1 MRKYLES
8 LARLLR
14 ENGEGERAVMVEDAL
29 TGPDA
34 EIGAFLASNELWGGS
49 GSIADCAG
57 GADRSEG
64 RREVER
70 LLVQLGNEQMRSGNV
85 NPRTEMWV
93 ATFTTWEKAGV

>member
-8 LARLLR
+8 LSRLLR
-14 ENGEGERAVMVEDAL
+14 EYGEGERAVMVEDAL
-29 TGPDA
+29 TVPDA
-34 EIGAFLASNELWGGS
+34 ELDAFLASNELWGGS

-70 LLVQLGNEQMRSGNV
+70 LLIQLGNEQMRSGNA

-93 ATFTTWEKAGV
+93 TAFTTWEQAGV